1 MYPLVKG
8 RALFKI
14 CACTRRVYFLFVWFF
29 FYHRLES
36 TGCKNIYKIF
46 FALLTIFKLSF
57 LLSTK

>member
-1 MYPLVKG
+1 MYPFCKGSCSVQNMCMHAKGVFFVCLV
-8 RALFKI
+8 
-14 CACTRRVYFLFVWFF
+14 F